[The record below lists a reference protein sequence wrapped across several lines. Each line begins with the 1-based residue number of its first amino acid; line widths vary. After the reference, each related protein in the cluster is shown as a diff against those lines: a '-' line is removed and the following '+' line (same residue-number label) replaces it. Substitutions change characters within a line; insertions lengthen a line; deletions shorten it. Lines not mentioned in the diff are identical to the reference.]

1 MFPDNDE
8 GPAETAIAFTDQ
20 FVDAGVVKLAARFGD
35 DYARDNPTALAAYVA
50 ACASNLNA
58 FMTAA
63 TMMAPNS
70 AFDEALASLEDEL
83 PLAPAPK
90 PKKGRRR

>member
-1 MFPDNDE
+1 MFPDDE
-8 GPAETAIAFTDQ
+8 GPAEAAIGFTDQ
-20 FVDAGVVKLAARFGD
+20 FVDAGIAKLAARFGD
-35 DYARDNPTALAAYVA
+35 DYARAHPQALAAYVA

-63 TMMAPNS
+63 TMMAPDS
-70 AFDEALASLEDEL
+70 AFEEALASLEDEL

-90 PKKGRRR
+90 PRKPRRR